1 MRQRI
6 FTGFGLG
13 PIQSGLFLYEAFRSG
28 NFSRLVVAEIDRAL
42 VAAVRDGGGK
52 IAVNIAH
59 ANRIESA
66 EISGVEIL
74 NPCEAEDRETLVRAI
89 AEADEMATAL
99 PSVAFYA
106 RGGAASAAACLAD
119 GFARRDAAKPGVI
132 YTAENDTR
140 AAEHLAETLGAKLP
154 ANVQPLNTV
163 IGKMS
168 GAVAG
173 GNALREHGL
182 APMTPGTHRAVLVEA
197 FNRIQISR
205 IRLPDFR
212 RGISAFEE
220 KDDLG
225 PFEDAKLYGHNAVH
239 ALLGYLAHERN
250 LGTMDQ
256 ARSFK
261 KLMTIARAAFLE
273 ECGAGLRKKHAGAD
287 PLFSESGWT
296 NYADDLI
303 ARMTNPFLR
312 DAVARVI
319 RDPQRKLGW
328 DDRFVGAMRLAIAA
342 GVKPERLARG
352 VRIAMRFGNVGDLRE
367 LWPDDVRNSAEADVV
382 VALVEAHG

>member
-1 MRQRI
+1 MRHRI

-13 PIQSGLFLYEAFRSG
+13 PIQSGLFLLEAFRSG
-28 NFSRLVVAEIDRAL
+28 NFTRLVVAEVDPAL
-42 VAAVRDGGGK
+42 VEAVRSGDGK
-52 IAVNIAH
+52 ISVNIAH
-59 ANRIESA
+59 ADRIELA

-74 NPCEAEDRETLVRAI
+74 NPREPRDREALIAAI
-89 AEADEMATAL
+89 ACADEIATAL
-99 PSVAFYA
+99 PSVDFYD

-119 GFARRDAAKPGVI
+119 GFARRDAMKPAVI

-140 AAEHLAETLGAKLP
+140 AAEHLAECLGEKLP
-154 ANVQPLNTV
+154 PSVQVLNTV

-168 GAVAG
+168 GGVTG
-173 GNALREHGL
+173 SEPIKRFGL
-182 APMTPGTHRAVLVEA
+182 APMTKDYGRAALVEA

-205 IRLPDFR
+205 IHLPDFH

-256 ARSFK
+256 ARNYK
-261 KLMTIARAAFLE
+261 KLMAVARAAFLE
-273 ECGAGLRKKHAGAD
+273 ECGAGLRKKHADAD
-287 PLFSESGWT
+287 PLFSETGWT
-296 NYADDLI
+296 DYADDLLV
-303 ARMTNPFLR
+303 RMTNPFLR
-312 DAVARVI
+312 DSVARVI

-328 DDRFVGAMRLAIAA
+328 DDRLIGAMRLAIAA
-342 GVKPERLARG
+342 GATPERLARG
-352 VRIAMRFGNVGDLRE
+352 VRIAMRFGNVTDIRS
-367 LWPDDVRNSAEADVV
+367 LWPEEVRIGGDADAV
-382 VALVEAHG
+382 VALLGAHG